1 MLGEVPPFVMHKSCL
16 SSSTPVQKRERK
28 RKRETKNEKNKKNKR
43 KEDGGCVE
51 KGVLPLPSFQ
61 YGVYKHLAN

>member
-1 MLGEVPPFVMHKSCL
+1 MKKKKKE
-16 SSSTPVQKRERK
+16 
-28 RKRETKNEKNKKNKR
+28 KNKR
-43 KEDGGCVE
+43 KEDRGCVE

>member
-1 MLGEVPPFVMHKSCL
+1 MKK
-16 SSSTPVQKRERK
+16 KR
-28 RKRETKNEKNKKNKR
+28 KKNKR
-43 KEDGGCVE
+43 KEDRGCVE